1 MGPTLANAPRSPI
14 APRPTGWQRL
24 ALLVIG
30 VAIALQGCVGGG
42 AGLQSYVDSL
52 DGYQFLYP
60 MGWAPVQVSDGP
72 DVVFRDLIQE
82 TENVSVV
89 ISPVSGDRTL
99 TDLGSP
105 SEVGY
110 QLSKSAI
117 APPDSGRS
125 AELVDAAQR
134 EDATGKT
141 YYLLEYAVQLPN
153 QQARHDLV
161 SVTVSRGR
169 LFTIDFSTIE
179 RRWSRVADLFKT
191 AISTFAVN

>member
-1 MGPTLANAPRSPI
+1 MV
-14 APRPTGWQRL
+14 
-24 ALLVIG
+24 VIG
-30 VAIALQGCVGGG
+30 VAITLQGCVGGG

-60 MGWAPVQVSDGP
+60 TGWAPVQVSDGP

-125 AELVDAAQR
+125 AELIDAAQR

-169 LFTIDFSTIE
+169 LFTIDFSTVE

-191 AISTFAVN
+191 AIGTFSVN